1 MIEQLIARVFAARN
15 ATHIAHWKTKS
26 FSEHMALGDFYDGV
40 IDTVDK
46 LVECYQGN
54 FGLIGV
60 VPQNGGVVMG
70 DTLKALEQDVVW
82 IANNREKICGE
93 VDALENIVDELTA
106 LYLKT
111 IYKLKHLK

>member
-1 MIEQLIARVFAARN
+1 MIEQLIARVFAVRN

-40 IDTVDK
+40 IDIVDS

-54 FGLIGV
+54 FGIIGT
-60 VPQNGGVVMG
+60 VPLTNLTG
-70 DTLKALEQDVVW
+70 DTLKTLEQDVVW